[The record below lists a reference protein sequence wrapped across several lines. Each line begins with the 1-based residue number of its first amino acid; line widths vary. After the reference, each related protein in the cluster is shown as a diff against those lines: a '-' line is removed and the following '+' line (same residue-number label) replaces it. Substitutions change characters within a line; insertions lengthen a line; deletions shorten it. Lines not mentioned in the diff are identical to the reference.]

1 MPATT
6 RHIELDG
13 RELPLTGPVTRIG
26 RSLTADIELEDLSVS
41 RRHALIVVEG
51 DAVHLLDE
59 GSRNGTW
66 LNGHR
71 VRRSLLRD
79 GDTIVLG
86 TAQLRY
92 AENALTA
99 V

>member
-1 MPATT
+1 MLPT

-13 RELPLTGPVTRIG
+13 REIPLTGSVTRIG
-26 RSLTADIELEDLSVS
+26 RSITADIELEDVSVS
-41 RRHALIVVEG
+41 RRHALIVVDG
-51 DAVHLLDE
+51 DDVFLLDE

-71 VRRSLLRD
+71 VSRSLLRD

-86 TAQLRY
+86 VAHLRY
-92 AENALTA
+92 AENALIA

>member
-1 MPATT
+1 MPGT

-13 RELPLTGPVTRIG
+13 REIPLTGVVTRIG
-26 RSLTADIELEDLSVS
+26 RSITADIELEDLSVS

-51 DAVHLLDE
+51 DDVFLLDE

-71 VRRSLLRD
+71 VKRTLLRD

-86 TAQLRY
+86 VEQLRY
-92 AENALTA
+92 AETALIA

>member
-1 MPATT
+1 MPAT
-6 RHIELDG
+6 RFIELDG
-13 RELPLTGPVTRIG
+13 REIPLTGPVTRIG

-41 RRHALIVVEG
+41 RRHALVVVEG
-51 DAVHLLDE
+51 DHVLLLDE

-71 VRRSLLRD
+71 VSRSLLRD
-79 GDTIVLG
+79 GDTITVG

-92 AENALTA
+92 AEKVLTA

>member
-1 MPATT
+1 MSPT
-6 RHIELDG
+6 RHLEIGG
-13 RELPLTGPVTRIG
+13 REHAITGTVTRIG
-26 RSLTADIELEDLSVS
+26 RSLTADVELEDLSVS

-51 DAVHLLDE
+51 DDVFLLDE

-71 VRRSLLRD
+71 VARALLRD
-79 GDTIVLG
+79 GDEIVLG
-86 TAQLRY
+86 VERVRY
-92 AENALTA
+92 AENVLTA

>member
-1 MPATT
+1 MLPT
-6 RHIELDG
+6 RHIEIEG
-13 RELPLTGPVTRIG
+13 REIPLAGTVTRIG
-26 RSLTADIELEDLSVS
+26 RSLTADIELEDVSVS

-51 DAVHLLDE
+51 EAVFVLDE

-71 VRRSLLRD
+71 VSRSLLRD
-79 GDTIVLG
+79 GDTLVLG

-92 AENALTA
+92 SENALTA